1 MDIAKT
7 LIAKRKIV
15 LIIWIVAI
23 LAATPALMKYSGY
36 ISYSTTSSAGNHSE
50 SSIANAILSN
60 NTQENQTLLV
70 AIQANSYN
78 NTSMATEVLA
88 MQEAMKNASIYGFS
102 GTMSPYSA
110 YAAFINDTSGKS
122 STLIRD
128 LYSTIKNTSIL
139 VFSFPHN
146 FYVNWSLTGY
156 NQSQIYTVANQ
167 SGYNSSVYEKQ
178 FLNYIY
184 TSYNN
189 SVPGLSLVNEAVNNT
204 VYLLFNESPYASSVT
219 SYLNVENYTVGTDSV
234 VSAVIK
240 IITGFSLKTS
250 IINSVVESSNPGIYY
265 VTHYGLS
272 GIPSYI
278 ASQYIAKNGSL
289 FLVNI
294 NFNQSTDEL
303 TSGGSSISQN
313 AYPEINKIA
322 TTFFGNSGQVTGE
335 GAIAYQTQQV
345 TSGSGIVFAFIFVIL
360 AIAVFLTLLSYK
372 ASILTL
378 VVVSIATVLGYF
390 SIFITGILVH
400 DVNYVVNYTL
410 TAVILGVATDYIVF
424 VLSRFKQEI
433 RSGKSKDEAA
443 EIATSKAGKAVFI
456 SGITVAASLGTFYF
470 IRGFRTWGSVL
481 FLAIIMTVVFEVTIL
496 PAVMKFLGP
505 KIFMKYGMK
514 PFGKDS
520 HKNSVFYKTSSV
532 SIDRKV
538 TVIAI
543 ILLLAAPAIYLFA
556 TLPTT
561 YNFNTGL
568 PSGLSSVKALNAVD
582 NSFGANEIY
591 PVYFLIPLS
600 NPYNGSFS
608 EQDIKTISS
617 NTAFINNTNGISS
630 VNGPYYNNL
639 TNQTDFSHYVVDN
652 GKYLLYLIYTNYG
665 PYSGQALNVV
675 NHLRSDSSAL
685 VGGITS
691 SVIDQKVQNSR
702 TYLELEILIV
712 AAIGVILLFAFRS
725 AIYPLI
731 SLSGVFISISW
742 TTSILYIISIYILH
756 QALIY
761 LIPIILFVILMS
773 LGNDYTVFIISRIRE
788 EVASFGKREGITRGM
803 VGSGKVVTSLG
814 LILAASLGSLAF
826 IPVGFLTQLG
836 IAFII
841 SLLLDTFVI
850 RTFYFPAMVA
860 LLDRSEK
867 KIKMRNV

>member
-1 MDIAKT
+1 MSIAKT
-7 LIAKRKIV
+7 LIKKRKIV
-15 LIIWIVAI
+15 LIIWVVAI
-23 LAATPALMKYSGY
+23 LASTPALMKYSGY
-36 ISYSTTSSAGNHSE
+36 ISYSTSSSANNHGE
-50 SSIANAILSN
+50 SSIANSILSN
-60 NTQENQTLLV
+60 NTEENQTLLIAV
-70 AIQANSYN
+70 QGNPYN
-78 NTSMATEVLA
+78 NTSLSSKVIE
-88 MQEAMKNASIYGFS
+88 MQSALDNASIYGVS
-102 GTMSPYSA
+102 GTSSPFSA
-110 YAAFINDTSGKS
+110 YAAFINDTTGKA
-122 STLIRD
+122 STLIRN
-128 LYSTIKNTSIL
+128 LFYTIKNTSLL
-139 VFSFPHN
+139 VFSFPHD
-146 FYVNWSLTGY
+146 FYVNWSKAGY
-156 NQSQIYTVANQ
+156 NRSQIYTVANN
-167 SGYNSSVYEKQ
+167 SGYNGSAYEKQ
-178 FLNYIY
+178 FLNYLY
-184 TSYNN
+184 TSYNQSQSGISLIN
-189 SVPGLSLVNEAVNNT
+189 SAVNNS
-204 VYLLFNESPYASSVT
+204 VYLLFNETPYATSIT
-219 SYLNVENYTVGTDSV
+219 SYLNVENYTNGTDNV
-234 VSAVIK
+234 VGYIFK
-240 IITGFSLKTS
+240 TITGVTLNNDTIK
-250 IINSVVESSNPGIYY
+250 SVVESTNPGLFY

-272 GIPSYI
+272 GIPSFI
-278 ASQYIAKNGSL
+278 ASQYIAKNGTL
-289 FLVNI
+289 FLVDI
-294 NFNQSTDEL
+294 NFNQSTNEL
-303 TSGGSSISQN
+303 TSGGSSVSQI
-313 AYPEINKIA
+313 AFPQINRIVG
-322 TTFFGNSGQVTGE
+322 TFFGNSGQVTGA

-345 TSGSGIVFAFIFVIL
+345 TSASGIVFAFIFVIL

-378 VVVSIATVLGYF
+378 VVVSIATVLGYV
-390 SIFITGILVH
+390 SIFITGVLVH
-400 DVNYVVNYTL
+400 DVSYVVNYTL

-443 EIATSKAGKAVFI
+443 EIATAKAGKAVFI

-470 IRGFRTWGSVL
+470 IPGFRTWGAVL

-496 PAVMKFLGP
+496 PAVMKILGP

-514 PFGKDS
+514 PLDRDS
-520 HKNSVFYKTSSV
+520 HKNSIFYKTSSV
-532 SIDRKV
+532 SIDRKA
-538 TVIAI
+538 TVIAV

-591 PVYFLIPLS
+591 PIDFLIPLP

-608 EQDIKTISS
+608 PLDIKIISE
-617 NTAFINNTNGISS
+617 NTDFINSTSGISS
-630 VNGPYYNNL
+630 VVGPYYNNL
-639 TNQTDFSHYVVDN
+639 YNQTDFNHYVVDN

-665 PYSGQALNVV
+665 PYSNQALSVV
-675 NHLRSDSSAL
+675 NHLRSDSNAL

-691 SVIDQKVQNSR
+691 SVMDQKAQNSK
-702 TYLELEILIV
+702 TYPELEILIV

-788 EVASFGKREGITRGM
+788 EVASFGKRDGIIRGM

-841 SLLLDTFVI
+841 SLFLDTFVI

-860 LLDRSEK
+860 LLDRSGK
-867 KIKMRNV
+867 KAKNA

>member
-1 MDIAKT
+1 MNIAKT
-7 LIAKRKIV
+7 LIEKRKII

-36 ISYSTTSSAGNHSE
+36 ITYSTSSPAGSHSE
-50 SSIANAILSN
+50 SSIANAILSKN
-60 NTQENQTLLV
+60 IQENQTLLI
-70 AIQANSYN
+70 AIQTIPYN
-78 NTSMATEVLA
+78 NTTVASKVLA
-88 MQEAMKNASIYGFS
+88 MQASMQNASIYGFS
-102 GTMSPYSA
+102 GTSSPFSA
-110 YAAFINDTSGKS
+110 YAAFINDTSGRS
-122 STLIRD
+122 SNLIRD
-128 LYSTIKNTSIL
+128 LYYTIKNTSIL
-139 VFSFPHN
+139 VFSFPN
-146 FYVNWSLTGY
+146 SFYENWSKTGY
-156 NQSQIYTVANQ
+156 NQSEIYTVANE
-167 SGYNSSVYEKQ
+167 SGYNSSAYEKQ

-184 TSYNN
+184 TSYNR
-189 SVPGLSLVNEAVNNT
+189 SESGLSLVNDAVNNSD
-204 VYLLFNESPYASSVT
+204 YLLFNESPYAT
-219 SYLNVENYTVGTDSV
+219 SITGYLNVENYTNGTDRV
-234 VSAVIK
+234 VSSIIK
-240 IITGFSLKTS
+240 ITTGFSVNAN

-272 GIPSYI
+272 GIPAYI
-278 ASQYIAKNGSL
+278 SSQYIARNGTL

-294 NFNQSTDEL
+294 KFNQSTNEL
-303 TSGGSSISQN
+303 TSGGSSVSQN
-313 AYPEINKIA
+313 AFPEINKIVCS
-322 TTFFGNSGQVTGE
+322 FFGNSGQVTGE

-345 TSGSGIVFAFIFVIL
+345 TSGSGIFFAFIFVIL

-378 VVVSIATVLGYF
+378 VVVSIATVLGYV

-410 TAVILGVATDYIVF
+410 TSVILGVATDYIVF
-424 VLSRFKQEI
+424 VMSRFKQEI
-433 RSGKSKDEAA
+433 RSGKSRDEAA
-443 EIATSKAGKAVFI
+443 EIATKKAGKAVFI
-456 SGITVAASLGTFYF
+456 SGLTVAASLGTFYF
-470 IRGFRTWGSVL
+470 IPGFRTWGSVL
-481 FLAIIMTVVFEVTIL
+481 FLAIIMTVVFEVSIL

-514 PFGKDS
+514 PLGKDS
-520 HKNSVFYKTSSV
+520 HKNSVFYKTSSI

-538 TVIAI
+538 TVIAV

-561 YNFNTGL
+561 YNFDTGL
-568 PSGLSSVKALNAVD
+568 PLGLSSVKALNAVD

-591 PVYFLIPLS
+591 PIYFLIPLS

-608 EQDIKTISS
+608 AQDIKTISS
-617 NTAFINNTNGISS
+617 NTGFINNTNGITS
-630 VNGPYYNNL
+630 VTGPYYNNL
-639 TNQTDFSHYVVDN
+639 SNQADFSHYVVDN
-652 GKYLLYLIYTNYG
+652 GRYLLYLIYTNYG
-665 PYSGQALNVV
+665 PYSSQALNVV
-675 NHLRSDSSAL
+675 NHLRSDSNAL

-691 SVIDQKVQNSR
+691 GIIDQKAQNSR

-742 TTSILYIISIYILH
+742 TTSILYIISIDILH

-761 LIPIILFVILMS
+761 LIPVILFVILMS

-788 EVASFGKREGITRGM
+788 EVASFGKRDGIIRGM

-860 LLDRSEK
+860 LLDGRGK
-867 KIKMRNV
+867 KLKMRNV